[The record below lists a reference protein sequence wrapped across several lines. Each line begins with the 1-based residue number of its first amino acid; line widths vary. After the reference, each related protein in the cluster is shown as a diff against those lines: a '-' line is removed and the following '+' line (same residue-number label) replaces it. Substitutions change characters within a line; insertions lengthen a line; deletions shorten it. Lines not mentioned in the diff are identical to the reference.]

1 MGIFPSLTRR
11 FQRLLSQEHPL
22 LVSSQKAPHRHITHK
37 LQVGFAAGKKP
48 KADFHL
54 ETKAFRG
61 IVSMPG
67 QVFHSTQALTE
78 ETELGDRIKL
88 TVNAN

>member
-11 FQRLLSQEHPL
+11 FQRLLLSQEHPL
-22 LVSSQKAPHRHITHK
+22 LVSSQKAPHRHIHK
-37 LQVGFAAGKKP
+37 LQVGFAARKKP

-54 ETKAFRG
+54 ETKAFG
-61 IVSMPG
+61 GTVSMPG
-67 QVFHSTQALTE
+67 QVFHSTQALAE